1 MEEVEIAPGDKS
13 NPVKS
18 FIAGGVG
25 GMCNVLVGYPLDTI
39 KVSYKLIGSSWISDS
54 CNTYECM
61 FPPLTRFAFK
71 PCPPPFPD
79 NPPATREL

>member
-25 GMCNVLVGYPLDTI
+25 GMCNVLVGHPLGTI
-39 KVSYKLIGSSWISDS
+39 KVI
-54 CNTYECM
+54 
-61 FPPLTRFAFK
+61 
-71 PCPPPFPD
+71 
-79 NPPATREL
+79 